1 MSAHARHMAPLAVDC
16 TFCPA
21 KVGQRCRSRK
31 GVQQATFHDPRR
43 EAVDKLPDAVK
54 DQVVEMVSTLLWMR
68 RLAGG
73 VEGTAMQDVVG
84 EIGRVVAAALAS
96 AGV

>member
-1 MSAHARHMAPLAVDC
+1 MFAHARHMAPLAVDC

-43 EAVDKLPDAVK
+43 EAVENLPDAVK

-68 RLAGG
+68 KLAGG
-73 VEGTAMQDVVG
+73 VEGAEMLDVVA
-84 EIGRVVAAALAS
+84 EIGVVVAAALTEVS
-96 AGV
+96 V